1 VSYLFFFFI
10 TGLHSGGGLSAHVT
24 DVTITIKEHCKTSMN
39 DEYTHSTQS
48 SLECPKY
55 IKKYVQNKKKK
66 KNGRTETKR

>member
-1 VSYLFFFFI
+1 
-10 TGLHSGGGLSAHVT
+10 
-24 DVTITIKEHCKTSMN
+24 MN

-66 KNGRTETKR
+66 KMAEQKRFF